1 MVNSPAD
8 LLPHNRAHTTAY
20 EAKVHSCNN
29 QRLLIHSPCGN
40 RQGVIQSGFLPGIY
54 QTLSV
59 WLQVRKLQKII
70 GNNIVKQPGVS
81 FVKHKLEILL
91 GANTLMVLALRALVE
106 ILLEVFY
113 GAGLVALFALI
124 PQAVRGFLL

>member
-1 MVNSPAD
+1 MIYSPAD
-8 LLPHNRAHTTAY
+8 LLPYYGAHTAPY
-20 EAKVHSCNN
+20 KAEVHRGNHKW
-29 QRLLIHSPCGN
+29 LLIHSACGN
-40 RQGVIQSGFLPGIY
+40 CQGVIQAGFLPGIY